1 MLGKKINGVEGSV
14 TDLGIELDAAKE
26 QISLYVNK
34 VGELESSVSKLE
46 IGVEGIRT
54 TVASVQGTAADAKNL
69 ANAAQSAAND
79 AASKALAAQTTADSA
94 NSKADANAT
103 AIAQTESSISLLA
116 GAFVKQPDGSY
127 KLTTV
132 AGSLVA
138 ASVNESVASLYAK
151 KDDVSAELAVRVKF
165 DPDTKKITSSIK
177 LSADQIDMSA
187 NDYISII
194 NQGTTTISASRVD
207 LKGKVTFSML
217 DSDAQDTIDSK
228 VTQSAVDQS
237 INTFKGTII
246 EGGKIKTELLEVTE
260 IYATKGTVGGL
271 TIESDKIVGKG
282 TNGEMILS
290 ADIDGGYPGLTW
302 KSGEQTLIGLQTHLL
317 NGYKSSVLRLADNA
331 SEQSMLTPGYMDIDG
346 KGGEIIINTTL
357 SNEVTISINKS
368 YKVNN
373 VPMSYKMALGMD
385 SNGIVRIGGQKW
397 ARSASEVKVGEL
409 WVDGDNYVK
418 VRMS

>member
-1 MLGKKINGVEGSV
+1 M
-14 TDLGIELDAAKE
+14 
-26 QISLYVNK
+26 
-34 VGELESSVSKLE
+34 
-46 IGVEGIRT
+46 
-54 TVASVQGTAADAKNL
+54 
-69 ANAAQSAAND
+69 
-79 AASKALAAQTTADSA
+79 
-94 NSKADANAT
+94 
-103 AIAQTESSISLLA
+103 
-116 GAFVKQPDGSY
+116 
-127 KLTTV
+127 
-132 AGSLVA
+132 
-138 ASVNESVASLYAK
+138 
-151 KDDVSAELAVRVKF
+151 
-165 DPDTKKITSSIK
+165 
-177 LSADQIDMSA
+177 
-187 NDYISII
+187 
-194 NQGTTTISASRVD
+194 
-207 LKGKVTFSML
+207 KGKVTFSML
-217 DSDAQDTIDSK
+217 DSNAQNTINSK
-228 VTQSAVDQS
+228 VTQSAVDSS

-246 EGGKIKTELLEVTE
+246 EGGKIKSEILEVTE

-282 TNGEMILS
+282 TNGEMILA

-302 KSGEQTLIGLQTHLL
+302 KSDEQTLIDLQTHLL

-346 KGGEIIINTTL
+346 RGGEIIINTTL

-385 SNGIVRIGGQKW
+385 SNGIVRIGGPKW